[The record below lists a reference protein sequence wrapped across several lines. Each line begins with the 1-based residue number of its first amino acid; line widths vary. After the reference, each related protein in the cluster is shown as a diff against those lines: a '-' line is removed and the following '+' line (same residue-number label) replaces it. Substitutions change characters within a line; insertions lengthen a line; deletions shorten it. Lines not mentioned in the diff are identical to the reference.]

1 MFHDPIQKIPFHAI
15 ALSECQGARR
25 TMAAGRPHC
34 FEIFLK
40 IGSLQLA
47 APDEYVASEWL
58 QALVQTASGLFE
70 LQEKHLTLGCTL
82 IMTENH
88 LITLREDF
96 TAPLRRI
103 NTLSSPCKENFDPNI
118 LRQLSNSS
126 ILDTTSEIS
135 SITSTASTPTISF
148 DRKSNSNMSTPTK
161 IKGGRSEY
169 FGNEKSYTC
178 MSSLYG
184 KNSGVE
190 ILTCAALNEM
200 IAVKIP
206 SESDN
211 WWCILVSKK
220 IFL

>member
-1 MFHDPIQKIPFHAI
+1 MFHDPVQKIPFHAI
-15 ALSECQGARR
+15 ALSDCQGARR
-25 TMAAGRPHC
+25 TMTAGRPYC

-40 IGSLQLA
+40 TGSLQLA

-96 TAPLRRI
+96 TAPLRRV
-103 NTLSSPCKENFDPNI
+103 NTLLSPTKENLDPNI
-118 LRQLSNSS
+118 LRQMSNSS
-126 ILDTTSEIS
+126 ILDTSSEIS
-135 SITSTASTPTISF
+135 SITSTTSTPTISYE
-148 DRKSNSNMSTPTK
+148 RKSNSNVSTPTK
-161 IKGGRSEY
+161 MKGYCSEY
-169 FGNEKSYTC
+169 FDNEKSYTC

-206 SESDN
+206 SAADN
-211 WWCILVSKK
+211 WWCILVSKN
-220 IFL
+220 